1 MMNQNVYMS
10 ALTRRELEVLGL
22 IAEGYSN
29 LEIAQELYIE
39 VSTVKVHTRN
49 IFGKLEV
56 NDRYQAVNRATQL
69 GVFPH

>member
-1 MMNQNVYMS
+1 MEQNVYID
-10 ALTRRELEVLGL
+10 ALTPRELEVLGL
-22 IAEGYSN
+22 IAAGYSN

-56 NDRYQAVNRATQL
+56 NNRWNAVSRATQL
-69 GVFPH
+69 GVFLP

>member
-1 MMNQNVYMS
+1 MINQNILMDN
-10 ALTRRELEVLGL
+10 LTPREREVLGL

-56 NDRYQAVNRATQL
+56 NDRNKAVTRATQL